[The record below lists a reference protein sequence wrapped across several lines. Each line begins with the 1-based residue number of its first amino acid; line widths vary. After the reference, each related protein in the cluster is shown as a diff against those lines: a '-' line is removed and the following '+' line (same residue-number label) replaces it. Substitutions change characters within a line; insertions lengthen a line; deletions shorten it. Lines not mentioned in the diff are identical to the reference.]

1 MATCIVPVPADS
13 PFSIHNLP
21 YGVFRPSA
29 SAAPRPGI
37 AIGDHVL
44 DLSAIATA
52 GLFNGPLLSSSCCFS
67 ETTLNSFM
75 AMGRPA
81 WKEARATVQQLLS
94 GEVPTLQDNSDLK
107 KRALIPMNEVKM
119 EVPAAIGDYTDFFCS
134 EHHTKN
140 CSKIFRGEFA
150 LPPNWLHLP
159 VAYHGRASSVV
170 VSGTDITRP
179 MGQSFPPTPDGKTPP
194 YFGPSRRLDYELEM
208 AFFVGPGCEL
218 GDRVTIENAYDHIF
232 GLVLMNDWSAR
243 DIQFWEAQ
251 PLGPF
256 LGKSFGTSIS
266 PWIVT
271 LEALEPFKCD
281 APKQDPPCLPY
292 LTEPFRFT
300 FDIPLEVAIKP
311 VGDEKKSVTCR
322 TNFKYLYWTM
332 AQQLTHHTIN
342 GCNLRTGDLLAS
354 GTISGPDRDS
364 LACLLEQTSNGQE
377 EFTLEHGGVR
387 KYLEDGD
394 EVIFSGCCKGDGFTV
409 GFGTCSGFVE
419 RFARLLLV

>member
-1 MATCIVPVPADS
+1 MACIVPVPADS

-21 YGVFRPSA
+21 YGVFRPSS

-44 DLSAIATA
+44 DLSAIAAA
-52 GLFNGPLLSSSCCFS
+52 GLFNGPLLSSSSCFS
-67 ETTLNSFM
+67 QTTLNSFM

-81 WKEARATVQQLLS
+81 WKEARATVQKLLS
-94 GEVPTLQDNSDLK
+94 GEDPSLQDSSELK
-107 KRALIPMNEVKM
+107 KRAFYSMNEVKM
-119 EVPAAIGDYTDFFCS
+119 ELPAAIGDYTDFFCS
-134 EHHTKN
+134 EYHTKN

-170 VSGTDITRP
+170 ISGTDITRP

-194 YFGPSRRLDYELEM
+194 YFGPSKRVDYELEM
-208 AFFVGPGCEL
+208 AFFVGPGSEL
-218 GDRVTIENAYDHIF
+218 GERVTIENAYDHIF

-281 APKQDPPCLPY
+281 APKQEPPCLPY
-292 LTEPFRFT
+292 LTEPSRFT
-300 FDIPLEVAIKP
+300 YDIPLEVAMKP
-311 VGDEKKSVTCR
+311 VGEEKTSVTCR
-322 TNFKYLYWTM
+322 TNFKYL
-332 AQQLTHHTIN
+332 
-342 GCNLRTGDLLAS
+342 
-354 GTISGPDRDS
+354 
-364 LACLLEQTSNGQE
+364 
-377 EFTLEHGGVR
+377 
-387 KYLEDGD
+387 
-394 EVIFSGCCKGDGFTV
+394 
-409 GFGTCSGFVE
+409 
-419 RFARLLLV
+419 